1 MIYKAPTSIKNQG
14 ALGVGGSK
22 CLVFAF
28 GFETRIKTILPLIN
42 EALLVA
48 DHVPNIELLRHK
60 TLDFTPLNRLDIS
73 SVDYRLLRVIQE
85 CVCQKQ
91 QGT

>member
-1 MIYKAPTSIKNQG
+1 
-14 ALGVGGSK
+14 VGGSK

-28 GFETRIKTILPLIN
+28 GFETRIKRILPLIN